1 MVDGEKMKRT
11 FFSQVQDDMMKAFY
25 ADNSMATMKAITG
38 RSECSIYNRA
48 FILKLSK
55 SQAYLDSPAAC
66 RLRREQT
73 TASIACRFQKG
84 QKVWNKGMK
93 GLQIG
98 GQATQ
103 FKKGTKPPNHKPA
116 GTIREVDGYF
126 EIKVAEGMHQ
136 WRLLHRVIWERCN
149 GPIPKGH
156 IVIFLDGNTKNI
168 NIKNM
173 ALLTKAENMKRNTV
187 HNYPKEIVHLVQLRA
202 ALNRQINKR
211 TNHEQPRP

>member
-1 MVDGEKMKRT
+1 MKRT
-11 FFSQVQDDMMKAFY
+11 FWTPVQDDMMKAFY
-25 ADNSMATMKAITG
+25 ADNSMATMKVLTG

-48 FILKLSK
+48 FALKLSK

-73 TASIACRFQKG
+73 PASIANR
-84 QKVWNKGMK
+84 
-93 GLQIG
+93 
-98 GQATQ
+98 
-103 FKKGTKPPNHKPA
+103 FKKGQVPPNKGLKGVYYEGSVATFFPKGHKPANHKPA

-126 EIKVAEGMHQ
+126 EIKIAEGMRQ

-149 GPIPKGH
+149 GLIPQGH
-156 IVIFLDGNTKNI
+156 IVSFLDGNSKNI

-173 ALLTKAENMKRNTV
+173 ALFTKAQNMKRNTV

-211 TNHEQPRP
+211 TEHEQPRP

>member
-1 MVDGEKMKRT
+1 VK
-11 FFSQVQDDMMKAFY
+11 FFSQKQIELLIEHYPNMPMPELTKLIGLSV
-25 ADNSMATMKAITG
+25 
-38 RSECSIYNRA
+38 ESIYRKA
-48 FILKLSK
+48 YVLGIKR
-55 SQAYLDSPAAC
+55 SQEFLDSPHAC
-66 RLRREQT
+66 RLRRGDEIGK
-73 TASIACRFQKG
+73 AYRFQKG
-84 QKVWNKGMK
+84 QQVWNKGMK

-98 GQATQ
+98 GEATQ

-126 EIKVAEGMHQ
+126 EIKIAEGMRQ

-149 GPIPKGH
+149 GPIPQGH
-156 IVIFLDGNTKNI
+156 IVSFLDGNAKNI

-173 ALLTKAENMKRNTV
+173 ALFTKAQNMKRNTV

-211 TNHEQPRP
+211 KDYEQPRP